1 MYLGLGWKKT
11 SISFQA
17 VLSEGNFYQ
26 LHSIRLGNR
35 EKNLENLES
44 SLFIARQLPIQTAA
58 LKMNI

>member
-35 EKNLENLES
+35 EKNLREFGKFPFYS
-44 SLFIARQLPIQTAA
+44 
-58 LKMNI
+58 